1 MHERHNSSIII
12 YCRCRRQRPKSTVM
26 ETHSKFT
33 VYITLILLC
42 FFFSKQANSNRSICM
57 IFFQWLGLHF
67 TLNSL
72 HYFYTYGFLYI
83 LIIYLQCYAIVATNL
98 SFCLVV
104 DILRYFVVFFHH
116 IFVVVSFVSFLPK
129 RYGQN
134 TPLMPT
140 FRFQII
146 HYMRANQ

>member
-42 FFFSKQANSNRSICM
+42 FFFKAGKQQSLNMYDFFPVARFAFHTQQSSLLLYVW
-57 IFFQWLGLHF
+57 IFI
-67 TLNSL
+67 
-72 HYFYTYGFLYI
+72 YTYYLFIVLCYCCYK
-83 LIIYLQCYAIVATNL
+83 LIVLFGC
-98 SFCLVV
+98 
-104 DILRYFVVFFHH
+104 RYFALFCFFFHH